1 MQGQNKLLEG
11 LDVHGKLP
19 TKLAD
24 WKGVNS
30 LASGGVM
37 VNKLRDAVLSNG
49 TRIIDLLRTWDQV
62 CASYAC
68 ACMRALPAVRAACCW
83 LLRCDVV
90 RSCCT
95 VARSSACASLRMRRA
110 DRRVCMH
117 APLRRAACVR
127 QSSL

>member
-68 ACMRALPAVRAACCW
+68 ACIAPHVGSGLR
-83 LLRCDVV
+83 LLC
-90 RSCCT
+90 
-95 VARSSACASLRMRRA
+95 M
-110 DRRVCMH
+110 CMH
-117 APLRRAACVR
+117 ARLTRGACCLLLAAAV
-127 QSSL
+127 